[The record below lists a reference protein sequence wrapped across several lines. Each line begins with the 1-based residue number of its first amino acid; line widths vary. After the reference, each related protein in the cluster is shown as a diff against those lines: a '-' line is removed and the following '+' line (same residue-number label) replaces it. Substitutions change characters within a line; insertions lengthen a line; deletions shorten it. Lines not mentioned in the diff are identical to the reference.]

1 MKSYNSLS
9 GHLSTIGNISRKV
22 LDWQVCTKRSRYC
35 ALGKRIGRK
44 LKNTC
49 HKNWTGSAQAI
60 EPHMAIQSLHKLKSK
75 GLLVKHIIG
84 DADTTTEVRAK
95 KAFSHEIVK
104 SLDKNHILK
113 NLGNSLY
120 AVKKQHK
127 VLSVVAIRY
136 LQKCVQYAL
145 ATSKTKQ
152 ELKVNLTAIVP
163 HAFGYHSSCTQTRW
177 CRAVQN
183 PSVAHIYKSLPGGKP
198 LVDVNL
204 NASLVKVLE
213 QFTSPSMI
221 DKLLH
226 SGSTQANENFNH
238 IVSRKAPKAVHYSA
252 SSSLHYRVAAAVT
265 QKNEGHAGI
274 NQVFSLNLLRY
285 CIKIINYNK
294 NCLPVSSDNNV

>member
-1 MKSYNSLS
+1 
-9 GHLSTIGNISRKV
+9 
-22 LDWQVCTKRSRYC
+22 
-35 ALGKRIGRK
+35 
-44 LKNTC
+44 
-49 HKNWTGSAQAI
+49 
-60 EPHMAIQSLHKLKSK
+60 MAIQSLHKLKTK
-75 GLLVKHIIG
+75 GFLVKHIIG
-84 DADTTTEVRAK
+84 DADTTTEVRAR

-127 VLSVVAIRY
+127 IFSIAALRY
-136 LQKCVQYAL
+136 LQKCVRYAL

-163 HAFGYHSSCTQTRW
+163 HAFGDHTLCTHTNW
-177 CRAVQN
+177 CGAVQK
-183 PSVAHIYKSLPGGKP
+183 PSTPHIYKSLPGGKP

-204 NASLVKVLE
+204 KSSLVKVLE

-226 SGSTQANENFNH
+226 LGSTQANENFNH
-238 IVSRKAPKAVHYSA
+238 MVSRKAPKALHYSA

-265 QKNEGHAGI
+265 EKNEGHAGI
-274 NQVFSLNLLRY
+274 NQVFVLNLMLVVDM
-285 CIKIINYNK
+285 CAIKIFHTN
-294 NCLPVSSDNNV
+294 LFVDNIYMIIIQNVRYMTSCHYHLVISTKYGQIISTKRR